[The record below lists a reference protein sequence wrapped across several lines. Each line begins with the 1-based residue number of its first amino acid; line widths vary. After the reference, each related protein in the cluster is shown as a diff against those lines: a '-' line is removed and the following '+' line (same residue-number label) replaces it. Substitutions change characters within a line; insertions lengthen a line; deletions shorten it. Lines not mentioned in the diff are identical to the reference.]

1 MVQQEATGEDKYP
14 LQSQPEDTHVEFII
28 PFLVVTTLTRVN
40 VTNVEDQSLVVAA
53 AAETE
58 VTRGQPCPPIR
69 VF

>member
-1 MVQQEATGEDKYP
+1 MVLQDATGEDKCP

-28 PFLVVTTLTRVN
+28 PFLVVTTLMKVN
-40 VTNVEDQSLVVAA
+40 VTNVEDQSLVVA